1 LPQPPSIFS
10 IKFDVACPQQ
20 SLTVNGTVHLKKL
33 FSGFVRFAGFVEG
46 GWALI
51 KAEGGGG
58 GLAELAD
65 KKEV

>member
-1 LPQPPSIFS
+1 
-10 IKFDVACPQQ
+10 
-20 SLTVNGTVHLKKL
+20 LKKL